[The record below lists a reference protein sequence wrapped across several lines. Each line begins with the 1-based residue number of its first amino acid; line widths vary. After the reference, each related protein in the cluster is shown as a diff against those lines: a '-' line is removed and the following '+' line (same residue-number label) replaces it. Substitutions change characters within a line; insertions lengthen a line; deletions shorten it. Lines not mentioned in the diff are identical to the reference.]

1 VSNASVIS
9 CSAACRRERIQRS
22 STVVGSGATDGTVT
36 SSGTRRS
43 TSRDALKSL
52 LASWRPSAILD
63 SLKRTSCV
71 EDIASS
77 P

>member
-1 VSNASVIS
+1 M
-9 CSAACRRERIQRS
+9 S
-22 STVVGSGATDGTVT
+22 STVVGAGIVSGSVT
-36 SSGTRRS
+36 PSGTRRS

-52 LASWRPSAILD
+52 LASWRPSAIVP

-71 EDIASS
+71 EDIARS